1 MHNVRVPKEI
11 SESEWKSYVC
21 LTKTHGNFTEKL
33 GDKCPFCERKKKL
46 YEEAVQAKEDGDMKK
61 FEDLKRQ
68 SSSLFANEVGI
79 IRCIER
85 GHEEDG
91 PKFWKFNI
99 RADGM
104 DPENQIR
111 KLYKNK
117 KEECIEEGREPENIL
132 DLDEGY
138 DLKVTISRVFDREG
152 KPTKKTTISISVF
165 GSKKPITEDKELKEK
180 WLDDKKIWSDVF
192 VAKPYEYTQLILDG
206 ETPWFDR
213 SKDKWVAYRDP
224 KKLKEEQDAQ
234 EDNDADDAEKEMNEA
249 PQKVSGQRTV
259 SDEEDDSLPF

>member
-1 MHNVRVPKEI
+1 
-11 SESEWKSYVC
+11 
-21 LTKTHGNFTEKL
+21 
-33 GDKCPFCERKKKL
+33 
-46 YEEAVQAKEDGDMKK
+46 MKK
-61 FEDLKRQ
+61 FEELKKA
-68 SSSLFANEVGI
+68 SSALFPNEVGI

-138 DLKVTISRVFDREG
+138 DLKVTIARVYDRDG
-152 KPTKKTTISISVF
+152 KPTKKTTVSISVF
-165 GSKKPITEDKELKEK
+165 GSKKPITENEELKEK
-180 WLDDKKIWSDVF
+180 WLDDNKIWSDVF
-192 VAKPYEYTQLILDG
+192 VAKPYEYTELILDG
-206 ETPWFDR
+206 KIPWFDR
-213 SKDKWVAYRDP
+213 NQNKWVEYRDP
-224 KKLKEEQDAQ
+224 KKVKEENDAK
-234 EDNDADDAEKEMNEA
+234 EDNDAEKAEKEMNKELQKTEKPA
-249 PQKVSGQRTV
+249 PKKTV
-259 SDEEDDSLPF
+259 VVNNDDDDDLPF